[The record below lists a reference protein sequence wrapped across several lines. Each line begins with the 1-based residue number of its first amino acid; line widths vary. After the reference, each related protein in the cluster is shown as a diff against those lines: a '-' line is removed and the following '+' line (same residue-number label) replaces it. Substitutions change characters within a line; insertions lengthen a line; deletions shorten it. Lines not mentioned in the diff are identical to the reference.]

1 MVTSISLLAF
11 LKFLKRAGC
20 RAAVFLPMLVFL
32 PASPSFGSVIY
43 TGTSVVASGTAPS
56 GLSARATFT
65 VDPGDS
71 NVLRLLLENTAPSP
85 TTAPSQLLTSVY
97 FNVLSGTTTGTS
109 APLMYQSALGQ
120 VYIGLR
126 TLPDRTATYTP
137 PITSGTAFSY
147 PAIPTPSNL
156 MAVNPNDDT
165 WQFKTGLS
173 LVASEPPLA
182 FGVGTV
188 GNSGL
193 SPNNFN
199 GNIVNGFNFGIYVGD
214 VTTQNLNNAPLVRN
228 SIAFEFSGFQTFDL
242 SKVSPHVVFGFG
254 TEPETIITV
263 PEPGTLSLAAFGLLA
278 ALVTRRRL
286 RGRASASVHVAE
298 APEICGA

>member
-11 LKFLKRAGC
+11 LKVLKRAGC
-20 RAAVFLPMLVFL
+20 RFTVLLPMLVL
-32 PASPSFGSVIY
+32 LSAPTSFGSSIVY
-43 TGTSVVASGTAPS
+43 TGTSVVASGTSPG
-56 GLSARATFT
+56 GLSASATFT
-65 VDPGDS
+65 VSATSS
-71 NVLRLLLENTAPSP
+71 NVLQLFLENTSGP

-109 APLMYQSALGQ
+109 APLMYQSAVGQ

-182 FGVGTV
+182 FGVGTA

-242 SKVSPHVVFGFG
+242 SKVSPHVVFAFG

-286 RGRASASVHVAE
+286 RGRASASVHVAK
-298 APEICGA
+298 APEICSA